1 MSISASLGELLGN
14 AQARALPETLSEH
27 ILEAAW
33 AIFFVSKSS
42 EDTRTHPAPRLL
54 LFSLQGTTLL
64 PSTGVPGGGTQ
75 KPVNPGQLQGKGE
88 LPAGLGGR
96 GSDPSCPPTKKSQHG
111 DWKFPLL
118 SDACVHKDE
127 LQRGLQL
134 LHAESSNRES
144 RRERPWFGLE
154 GAGRLPIWKCDI
166 TLLLSF

>member
-64 PSTGVPGGGTQ
+64 PSTGVPGGGTR

-88 LPAGLGGR
+88 LPAGLGGVGAVTPPVLPLKNPSMVT
-96 GSDPSCPPTKKSQHG
+96 GSFRRCQMHVSTRTNCSGVCSSCTRNPATGSPG
-111 DWKFPLL
+111 GNDL
-118 SDACVHKDE
+118 
-127 LQRGLQL
+127 GLGWRVQ
-134 LHAESSNRES
+134 EGFRSGNVIS
-144 RRERPWFGLE
+144 RR
-154 GAGRLPIWKCDI
+154 
-166 TLLLSF
+166 S